1 MADPTTGQNNSA
13 IIRQDNEKLIRE
25 LKAEVKAN
33 AKLIKQLDEEK
44 SATDIAFKIKE
55 PVMPLSARVLPI
67 LPSAAQ
73 MAVSCCA
80 TANLKDW
87 LSNQGNA

>member
-1 MADPTTGQNNSA
+1 
-13 IIRQDNEKLIRE
+13 
-25 LKAEVKAN
+25 
-33 AKLIKQLDEEK
+33 
-44 SATDIAFKIKE
+44 
-55 PVMPLSARVLPI
+55 MPLSARVLPI

-87 LSNQGNA
+87 LSNQGNASVLGIRISSERNVLLSVSIELRWHDHTSSCCSKH

>member
-1 MADPTTGQNNSA
+1 
-13 IIRQDNEKLIRE
+13 
-25 LKAEVKAN
+25 
-33 AKLIKQLDEEK
+33 
-44 SATDIAFKIKE
+44 
-55 PVMPLSARVLPI
+55 MPLSARVLPI

-87 LSNQGNA
+87 LSNQGNASVLGIRISSERNVLLSVGAGPTLFDGNRGHEVTPFVESALSCNRH